1 MFNSLLLF
9 DKKRLSRD
17 VPTLLILPVCPA
29 QQKGGECVHPIYRWF
44 TYEISLNMV
53 KPGWFSIAFCILAKN
68 LPPLQAIA
76 SNSSA
81 AAVAVSSASCAV
93 RTWRPSSAVSTCID
107 VSCKGCG
114 GPRGNGSFGVEIK
127 DPHHG
132 VSVLKGSTWMISGY
146 PRFRKLSPWIPFEI
160 TFHFHF
166 NTIKT
171 QTVYRKNTSKS
182 RFLGQSHFPR
192 RKSAARRSVSAVP
205 RGRYDQ
211 AELLRELQG
220 PHVQGWM
227 KKLWLNGILGYFM
240 MIHESLVT

>member
-1 MFNSLLLF
+1 MVYLWNFIEHGKTRVIFHRFLYTG
-9 DKKRLSRD
+9 KKS
-17 VPTLLILPVCPA
+17 PA
-29 QQKGGECVHPIYRWF
+29 SDCIEQQCRGCGGEQCQLCR
-44 TYEISLNMV
+44 EDV
-53 KPGWFSIAFCILAKN
+53 KTIERC
-68 LPPLQAIA
+68 
-76 SNSSA
+76 
-81 AAVAVSSASCAV
+81 
-93 RTWRPSSAVSTCID
+93 VSTCID

-114 GPRGNGSFGVEIK
+114 GRRGNGSFGVEIK

-146 PRFRKLSPWIPFEI
+146 PRFRKLSPWFPFEI

-192 RKSAARRSVSAVP
+192 HKSAARRSVSAVP

-211 AELLRELQG
+211 AELLRELRG